1 MICEKCLHKD
11 VCSLKNEKRN
21 SQFCEHYKD
30 ANEWLK
36 IPCIAMIEQF
46 VNEKA
51 EFDKRCTSHNGKM
64 AVVYRRSDYNG
75 ILIDITNRYY
85 NCDVAAERLAA
96 IKRESRMKRGTNK

>member
-11 VCSLKNEKRN
+11 VCSLKSGKRN

-46 VNEKA
+46 IGEKG
-51 EFDKRCTSHNGKM
+51 EFSTRCTAHNGKT
-64 AVVYRRSDYNG
+64 AVVYRRNNYDG
-75 ILIDITNRYY
+75 VLIDVTNECYRT
-85 NCDVAAERLAA
+85 DVAKKRIAA
-96 IKRESRMKRGTNK
+96 IVNENKKNKRG

>member
-11 VCSLKNEKRN
+11 VCSLKSGKRN

-46 VNEKA
+46 IGEKA
-51 EFDKRCTSHNGKM
+51 SSAHDARH
-64 AVVYRRSDYNG
+64 
-75 ILIDITNRYY
+75 ITARQQLYT
-85 NCDVAAERLAA
+85 AET
-96 IKRESRMKRGTNK
+96 IMTVF